1 MLLLAPPSRRAH
13 DVAISL
19 RAPAGDRAIADR
31 VAEEAIGCRCP
42 ATVAER
48 VRACILAS
56 GRYDCRVSFWIVRPE
71 GLSALRSALAE
82 VGASVIVIDDSG
94 KPILQDDAPAIDTGS
109 MRWSTGRKRR

>member
-19 RAPAGDRAIADR
+19 RAPAGDRAVADR
-31 VAEEAIGCRCP
+31 VAEEAMGCRCP
-42 ATVAER
+42 AAVADR

-71 GLSALRSALAE
+71 GLSALRSALAQI
-82 VGASVIVIDDSG
+82 GGSVIVLDESG
-94 KPILQDDAPAIDTGS
+94 EPILEDEPHVVDTGM
-109 MRWSTGRKRR
+109 MRWSTRKRR